1 MHSRT
6 KLTVRYAETD
16 KMGVAHHSCYPI
28 WFEAGRTDYIKMYGI
43 SYTEIEEKG
52 IIMPLTDLSCKFI
65 RSAKYEDNLIIR
77 TKVMTLSAARISF
90 NYTVKRINE
99 DQTETE
105 LAYGVTEHGFID
117 KDTFRPINL
126 RKRLPKL
133 YEEIKATL

>member
-16 KMGVAHHSCYPI
+16 RMGVAHHSCYPI

>member
-28 WFEAGRTDYIKMYGI
+28 WFEVGRTDYIKLYGI
-43 SYTEIEEKG
+43 TYTEIEEKG
-52 IIMPLTDLSCKFI
+52 IMMPLTDLSCKFI

-90 NYTVKRINE
+90 SYTVKRINE
-99 DQTETE
+99 DGTETE

-117 KDTFRPINL
+117 RETFRPINL
-126 RKRLPKL
+126 KKRLPKL

>member
-6 KLTVRYAETD
+6 IVTVRYAETD
-16 KMGVAHHSCYPI
+16 RMGVAHHSCYPI

-43 SYTEIEEKG
+43 SYTEIEERG
-52 IIMPLTDLSCKFI
+52 IIMPLTDLNCKFI
-65 RSAKYEDNLIIR
+65 RPAKYEDNLIIR

-90 NYTVKRINE
+90 SYTVKRINE
-99 DQTETE
+99 DKTETE

-126 RKRLPKL
+126 KKRLPKL

>member
-6 KLTVRYAETD
+6 KITVRYAETD

-43 SYTEIEEKG
+43 SYTEIEEEG
-52 IIMPLTDLSCKFI
+52 VIMPLTDLSCKYI
-65 RSAKYEDNLIIR
+65 RSARYEDNLIIR

-90 NYTVKRINE
+90 SYTVKRINE
-99 DQTETE
+99 DNTETE

-117 KDTFRPINL
+117 RETFRPVNL
-126 RKRLPKL
+126 KKRLPKL

>member
-6 KLTVRYAETD
+6 NLTVRYAETD
-16 KMGVAHHSCYPI
+16 RMGVAHHSCYPI
-28 WFEAGRTDYIKMYGI
+28 WFEAGRTDYIKIYGI

-52 IIMPLTDLSCKFI
+52 VIMPLTDLSCKFI

-90 NYTVKRINE
+90 NYTVKRINK